1 MSRKRKI
8 STKTAELNAKEEY
21 KKYKNLHLDDVSKV
35 EKDYIKALE
44 NMEIKL
50 LGKENEK

>member
-1 MSRKRKI
+1 MSRKRHVN
-8 STKTAELNAKEEY
+8 TKTAELNSKEEY
-21 KKYKNLHLDDVSKV
+21 KKYKNSYLDDVSKV